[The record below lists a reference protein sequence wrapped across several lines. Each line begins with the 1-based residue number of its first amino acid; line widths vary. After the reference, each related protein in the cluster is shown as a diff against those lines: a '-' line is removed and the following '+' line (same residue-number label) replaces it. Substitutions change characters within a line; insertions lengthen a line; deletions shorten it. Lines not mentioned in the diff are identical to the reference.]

1 MTKKE
6 KFCAEIS
13 AERELIKR
21 IRSKINAEMKII
33 NKATGNEGKKRPG
46 PTQHVATG
54 RERRLAKGEGF
65 LYNIGCFNRTY
76 GRFPWKS

>member
-1 MTKKE
+1 ME
-6 KFCAEIS
+6 
-13 AERELIKR
+13 
-21 IRSKINAEMKII
+21 II

-46 PTQHVATG
+46 TTQHVATG

-65 LYNIGCFNRTY
+65 LYNIGCLNRTY